1 MIETIKA
8 YIDDNKSVADI
19 SCPKCH
25 KKTKVSVASLG
36 HKHRSKVKCAC
47 SNIFMAEIEFRDK
60 YRKRVD
66 FPGYYE
72 ILEREQE
79 LEKDG
84 ANVRWESV
92 HIDRA
97 VPNCLIID
105 ISRGGIGF
113 ITLDD
118 QEVRPRDIVHLS
130 FDLDND
136 AKTEINQA
144 CQVRHVNDNFVGS
157 KMVRENVNLGFYL
170 LG

>member
-1 MIETIKA
+1 METIKA
-8 YIDDNKSVADI
+8 FIDNKKSSVDI

-25 KKTKVSVASLG
+25 KVTKVSVAALG
-36 HKHRSKVKCAC
+36 HKHRSKVKCVC
-47 SNIFMAEIEFRDK
+47 NNIFLTEIEFRDK

-66 FPGYYE
+66 FPGFYE
-72 ILEREQE
+72 ILEREKDS
-79 LEKDG
+79 EKDG

-92 HIDRA
+92 HIDRS

-105 ISRGGIGF
+105 ISRGGLGF

-118 QEVRPRDIVHLS
+118 QEVRPRDIVNLS
-130 FDLDND
+130 FRLDND
-136 AKTEINQA
+136 AKTEITQA